1 MFQIPRLWLQFLI
14 FALAVALELSL
25 VLNELVAVLIGWRG
39 FHLGRRNATWMV
51 CHFLATGRGS
61 WCKHGIHTLEKHT
74 CIIYIYMYIDTTKLE
89 DIMVLSIRY
98 IKINIHTMYCI

>member
-1 MFQIPRLWLQFLI
+1 MASVGKLVLFQVPRLWLQFLI

-61 WCKHGIHTLEKHT
+61 CVNTA
-74 CIIYIYMYIDTTKLE
+74 
-89 DIMVLSIRY
+89 SIL
-98 IKINIHTMYCI
+98 